1 MRRLAL
7 AGVVASTLIIWT
19 GGAVRLTESGLGC
32 TTWPKCTSASL
43 VAAGAT
49 GDPLI
54 HRWVEFGNRVATA
67 IIFVVAVAVFVAA
80 WQFRTNG
87 KRRRDLV
94 WLACAQPA
102 GIVAQALIGGVVVL
116 TKLAPFWVSL
126 HFVAT
131 LPVLAAAVAL
141 HVRAAEG
148 TGPAKRLAQPLVR
161 LVAWALIAVTAAMVL
176 AGTLVTGAGPLAGAA
191 DVQRYRFMS
200 LPAVTQLHADI
211 GWVLGTLAV
220 MLVACLHLTEA
231 PARGRR
237 LGWVVL
243 GLIAAQG
250 AIGYAQ
256 YFSGLPAGLVWVHV
270 ADSALIWIAVLRLNF
285 SLRERD
291 VM

>member
-102 GIVAQALIGGVVVL
+102 GIVAQALIGGGVVL
-116 TKLAPFWVSL
+116 AKLAPLWVSR
-126 HFVAT
+126 HFLAT
-131 LPVLAAAVAL
+131 PPGLAPAGAPPVGARRGT
-141 HVRAAEG
+141 RAA
-148 TGPAKRLAQPLVR
+148 
-161 LVAWALIAVTAAMVL
+161 
-176 AGTLVTGAGPLAGAA
+176 
-191 DVQRYRFMS
+191 
-200 LPAVTQLHADI
+200 
-211 GWVLGTLAV
+211 
-220 MLVACLHLTEA
+220 
-231 PARGRR
+231 
-237 LGWVVL
+237 
-243 GLIAAQG
+243 
-250 AIGYAQ
+250 
-256 YFSGLPAGLVWVHV
+256 
-270 ADSALIWIAVLRLNF
+270 
-285 SLRERD
+285 
-291 VM
+291 